1 MGKKYK
7 TEKWR
12 FIKPVSKKIQSL
24 YQYNIISSLIVKF
37 ISFLRKHYDVQNGLK
52 KDKFIPYPGNL
63 NEFEINLS
71 YINDNPRCSL
81 FCS

>member
-52 KDKFIPYPGNL
+52 K
-63 NEFEINLS
+63 INLS
-71 YINDNPRCSL
+71 PIQEILMNLR
-81 FCS
+81 

>member
-7 TEKWR
+7 IEKWR
-12 FIKPVSKKIQSL
+12 YIKPLSKKIQSFN
-24 YQYNIISSLIVKF
+24 QYNNISSLTVRF

-63 NEFEINLS
+63 NEFEIDLS
-71 YINDNPRCSL
+71 YINDNPRGTL
-81 FCS
+81 FHS